1 MFLSGVMR
9 WFMSCQGGDFAVD
22 SVFDDGGALFCG
34 GVVVVDLE
42 DV

>member
-1 MFLSGVMR
+1 MFLSGALR
-9 WFMSCQGGDFAVD
+9 RFMDCQGSDFAVD
-22 SVFDDGGALFCG
+22 SVFHDGGALFRG